1 MTFSKIYR
9 SVLTGAFNEIYER
22 IPKKV
27 VQTLCRLQS
36 KKLIYQ
42 KLYQKHIIEFF
53 IAPFQRVG
61 EKLIFSKIY
70 RSVLS
75 GAINEIFFSEFQKK
89 WFKHSADFNRKNRS
103 SSEVGLGFQNS
114 PCFLMILS
122 LSLVGESVFSNILP
136 KMDKGCIFLDS
147 ETILNFGDVKALLEN
162 QIWGERKQSKKQTQ
176 KLFQK
181 IQRKKKKFQ
190 KIFPVLAENFSA
202 S

>member
-1 MTFSKIYR
+1 
-9 SVLTGAFNEIYER
+9 
-22 IPKKV
+22 
-27 VQTLCRLQS
+27 
-36 KKLIYQ
+36 
-42 KLYQKHIIEFF
+42 
-53 IAPFQRVG
+53 
-61 EKLIFSKIY
+61 
-70 RSVLS
+70 
-75 GAINEIFFSEFQKK
+75 
-89 WFKHSADFNRKNRS
+89 
-103 SSEVGLGFQNS
+103 
-114 PCFLMILS
+114 MILS

-181 IQRKKKKFQ
+181 INRKKKKFQ